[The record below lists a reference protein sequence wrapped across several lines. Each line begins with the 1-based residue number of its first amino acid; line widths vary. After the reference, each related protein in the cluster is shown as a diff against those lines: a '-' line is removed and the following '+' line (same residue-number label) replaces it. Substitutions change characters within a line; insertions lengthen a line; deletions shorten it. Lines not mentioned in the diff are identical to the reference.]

1 MLIFLS
7 GNDSYLAKQ
16 TIDEIK
22 QKYLA
27 KNDGA
32 ELIEI
37 NGDETLRAN
46 FADLQAVPLFA
57 TSRLVIIKEAAKLL
71 AAAQDDLASFL
82 GNLPPT
88 TVVVVWDGGML
99 RPNLTRLLGKA
110 GKIISVASL
119 EGPALKRWVTKE
131 AKNLNCQVDE
141 ATLNLLIDNCGNDLW
156 AIGQELRVLSLG
168 GELSEARVKK
178 GGMDFAYFRLCR
190 SSNWSG
196 IQRQLSEDLKN
207 GRPIELIM
215 GELSAAVRKEVRNKE
230 EKARLTDILMDFDVA
245 LKTGLLDEPAVVA
258 MLISALPNSSIKKVE
273 WEEAWQDLAS

>member
-7 GNDSYLAKQ
+7 GADSYLAKQ
-16 TIDEIK
+16 TVDEIK
-22 QKYLA
+22 HKYLA

-57 TSRLVIIKEAAKLL
+57 TSRLVIIREAAKLL

-82 GNLPPT
+82 GNLPST
-88 TVVVVWDGGML
+88 TVVVLWDGGSL
-99 RPNLTRLLGKA
+99 RPSLSEAMKKA
-110 GKIISVASL
+110 GKTISVAPL
-119 EGPALKRWVTKE
+119 EGPALKRWVLKE
-131 AKNLNCQVDE
+131 AKNIDFSIDE
-141 ATLNLLIDNCGNDLW
+141 PTINLLIENCGSDLW
-156 AIGQELRVLSLG
+156 ALTQELKLLSLG

-178 GGMDFAYFRLCR
+178 GGFDFAYFRLCR
-190 SSNWSG
+190 SGNWAG

-215 GELSAAVRKEVRNKE
+215 GELSAAVRKEARNKE
-230 EKARLTDILMDFDVA
+230 EKAKITDILMDLDVA
-245 LKTGLLDEPAVVA
+245 LKTGLLDEPGVVA

-273 WEEAWQDLAS
+273 WEEAWQELAS

>member
-7 GNDSYLAKQ
+7 GNDSYLAKR

-22 QKYLA
+22 QKYLS

-57 TSRLVIIKEAAKLL
+57 TSRLVIIRDVAKLL

-88 TVVVVWDGGML
+88 TVVVVWGGGTL
-99 RPNLTRLLGKA
+99 RPALSEAMKKA
-110 GKIISVASL
+110 GKTISASPL
-119 EGPALKRWVTKE
+119 EGPALKRWVIKE
-131 AKNLNCQVDE
+131 ARSLDFQIDE
-141 ATLNLLIDNCGNDLW
+141 ATTNLLIDNCGSDLW
-156 AIGQELRVLSLG
+156 ALTQELKLLSLG

-190 SSNWSG
+190 SSNWAG

-215 GELSAAVRKEVRNKE
+215 GELSAAVRKEVRNKDD
-230 EKARLTDILMDFDVA
+230 KAKLTDILMDLDVA

-258 MLISALPNSSIKKVE
+258 MLISALPNASIKKVE
-273 WEEAWQDLAS
+273 WEEAWQELAS